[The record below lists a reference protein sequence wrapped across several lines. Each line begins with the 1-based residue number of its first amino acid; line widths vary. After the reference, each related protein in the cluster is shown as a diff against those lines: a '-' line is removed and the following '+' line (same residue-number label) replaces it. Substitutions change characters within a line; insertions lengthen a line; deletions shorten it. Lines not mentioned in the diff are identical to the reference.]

1 MAVREVVAKVFCVIG
16 ISSAVVIL
24 LAAVIGTMAM
34 IHVINALDDFDKQ
47 Q

>member
-16 ISSAVVIL
+16 ISSVVVIL
-24 LAAVIGTMAM
+24 LAVVTGTMAI
-34 IHVINALDDFDKQ
+34 IHVINAFDDFDKQ